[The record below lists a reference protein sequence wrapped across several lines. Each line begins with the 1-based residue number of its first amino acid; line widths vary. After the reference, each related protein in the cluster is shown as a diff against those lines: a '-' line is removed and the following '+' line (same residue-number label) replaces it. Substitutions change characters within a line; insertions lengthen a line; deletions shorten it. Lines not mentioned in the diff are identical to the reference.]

1 MNTYPG
7 IIARPVS
14 GKLNVAFSPE
24 NTSIEMFEFWKE
36 GTKLFDKMDGIWSID
51 HCRLKEY
58 HIYGDH
64 KKEPILTHR
73 QKQLPQQWQL

>member
-1 MNTYPG
+1 LNTYPG

-36 GTKLFDKMDGIWSID
+36 GTKLFDKMDGI
-51 HCRLKEY
+51 
-58 HIYGDH
+58 
-64 KKEPILTHR
+64 
-73 QKQLPQQWQL
+73 